1 MSFYAL
7 CLAES
12 HGGCS
17 FQHLLLRGSSTT
29 RCSYPWHPAPQKPRR
44 EKLPSSGAR
53 GISPAGRA
61 PLQPPGSALRT
72 ARKDVTPP
80 APRPPPHRRAKPEQ
94 PNPVPPAPPQPRPA
108 LTSRR
113 RSRTA
118 RAEGGRTRQRGWGP
132 GGPRGQRRSIAA
144 AIGASGSAERGGRRR
159 SQRETKPAPPAGTAP
174 GEAAPR
180 RGGASPFPRPASV
193 PPGGTGLVPREG
205 APCMDGLESP
215 SEK

>member
-1 MSFYAL
+1 M
-7 CLAES
+7 
-12 HGGCS
+12 
-17 FQHLLLRGSSTT
+17 
-29 RCSYPWHPAPQKPRR
+29 
-44 EKLPSSGAR
+44 
-53 GISPAGRA
+53 
-61 PLQPPGSALRT
+61 
-72 ARKDVTPP
+72 TPP

-144 AIGASGSAERGGRRR
+144 AIGASGSAESGGRRR
-159 SQRETKPAPPAGTAP
+159 SQRETKPAPPAGKAP

-180 RGGASPFPRPASV
+180 RGGASAFPRPASV
-193 PPGGTGLVPREG
+193 APGATGSVPRER

-215 SEK
+215 SEKSALGLGIRSARPPGRKGSHSHELPWRNAGGRQKKIIK